1 VGFSRDATSPEAPT
15 VAFGPVTVV
24 AVGRRFRG
32 WLALAVAV
40 LLSGALL
47 GLAHWPASHPI
58 GTSDGSLAEGRPPVS
73 VESTS
78 DPSGQ
83 AVAYES
89 VVEDLLARR
98 ADAVLQRSEAE
109 FMATVD
115 PQADPAFVDAQRVLF
130 HNLDGVPLS
139 YWSYVLD
146 KSESLPVPQSL
157 LGTADYWAPRTTLRY
172 ALQGVDAEPTSRPM
186 AYLYVRRA
194 GQWFL
199 ASDTALEP
207 QGETTWRGM
216 WDFGP
221 CHAFITGNSL
231 VLGHTGAG
239 DETLRQL
246 AADTNGA
253 VDAVTQVWGTS
264 WSQRVAVLVPK
275 TVEEMRALVGPTF
288 NVDGIAAVAV
298 ADKVDVTNQLALGQR
313 VVLNPALAG
322 RLSAPARRIVL
333 GHEVTHVAARASTVD
348 GAPMWLL
355 EGFADYVGYRDS
367 GLQPPEAASELAR
380 ALRTGDPPTRL
391 PVAADFAG
399 GSDNLDLAY
408 QLAWSAALYVVDLAG
423 EDGLVDL
430 YRMIASDLSQD
441 EATVQDA
448 MRAVL
453 GVDLDSFVAGWLESL
468 PPRFG

>member
-1 VGFSRDATSPEAPT
+1 MRDMHRQTPT
-15 VAFGPVTVV
+15 ARFRPVTVS

-32 WLALAVAV
+32 WLAFAVVVA
-40 LLSGALL
+40 LSAALL
-47 GLAHWPASHPI
+47 VLAHWPASYPVA
-58 GTSDGSLAEGRPPVS
+58 GPNRSLVEGRPVPAQGP
-73 VESTS
+73 S
-78 DPSGQ
+78 DAGDQ
-83 AVAYES
+83 AVAHES
-89 VVEDLLARR
+89 EVEDLLARR
-98 ADAVLQRSEAE
+98 AGAILRRSEAE

-115 PQADPAFVDAQRVLF
+115 PQAAPAFIAAQRALF
-130 HNLDGVPLS
+130 RNLDTVPLS
-139 YWSYVLD
+139 HWSYQLD
-146 KSESLPVPQSL
+146 KSESLPVPQQL

-172 ALQGVDAEPTSRPM
+172 ALRGVDAEPTSRSM

-199 ASDTALEP
+199 ASDTALQP

-221 CHAFITGNSL
+221 CRVLVVGDSL

-239 DETLRQL
+239 EEALRQL
-246 AADTNGA
+246 AGEISGA
-253 VDAVTQVWGTS
+253 VASVTQVWGTG
-264 WSQRVAVLVPK
+264 WPQRVAVLVPK
-275 TVEEMRALVGPTF
+275 TVDEMRALVGPAF
-288 NVDGIAAVAV
+288 NVDGIAAAAV
-298 ADKVDVTNQLALGQR
+298 ADKVDVANQVALGQR

-322 RLSAPARRIVL
+322 RLSVPARRIVL
-333 GHEVTHVAARASTVD
+333 RHEITHVAARASTVD

-355 EGFADYVGYRDS
+355 EGFADYIGYRDS
-367 GLQPPEAASELAR
+367 GLQPQEAAPDLVR
-380 ALRTGDPPTRL
+380 ALRAGDPPQRL

-399 GSDNLDLAY
+399 GSGNLDLTY

-423 EDGLVDL
+423 EDGLVKL

-441 EATVQDA
+441 DATVADA

-453 GVDLDSFVAGWLESL
+453 GVDVGSFVAGWLGSL